1 MTSPAGPGGLLAAVG
16 MPDVLLLVDAVIA
29 FTLLETLLLLA
40 WRRYSGRGIAP
51 RPLLSTMAS
60 GLTLMAALRA
70 VVAGAPWPW
79 LVACLMAAGVAHAID
94 LRIRWRG

>member
-1 MTSPAGPGGLLAAVG
+1 
-16 MPDVLLLVDAVIA
+16 MPDALMLVDAVIA
-29 FTLLETLLLLA
+29 FTVLETLALLA

-60 GLTLMAALRA
+60 GLTLMVALRV

-94 LRIRWRG
+94 LRVRWRG